1 MILVDYLKKHFNNF
15 TGDNNYNLGYQLAS
29 VVLCLHSEGIVHR
42 DLKLKN
48 VFREDPIPDT
58 PKNYLKLYTVVD
70 ENCVIGINGI
80 GHCYEYDIGIKRD
93 LRRAAYLYKKAGN
106 NVAQC
111 NLAFMYL
118 NGKGT
123 YVNYNKAFE
132 LFKQLAE
139 VKYLDG
145 IIMLGYSS
153 GLGDMLTQYNIYEE
167 GDGIEKI

>member
-1 MILVDYLKKHFNNF
+1 
-15 TGDNNYNLGYQLAS
+15 
-29 VVLCLHSEGIVHR
+29 LCNR
-42 DLKLKN
+42 
-48 VFREDPIPDT
+48 
-58 PKNYLKLYTVVD
+58 
-70 ENCVIGINGI
+70 INGI

-118 NGKGT
+118 NGKET
-123 YVNYNKAFE
+123 YVNYDKAFE

-145 IIMLGYSS
+145 IIMLGYC
-153 GLGDMLTQYNIYEE
+153 YKN
-167 GDGIEKI
+167 GIGISINKKKHLNYTKKRQI